1 MVTNKKKDNSNRDS
15 QDLNSIKKVRLGKN
29 CISKTKLIVIQ
40 IWFQNQQ
47 ISKTNKKLVESM
59 LKRDEKVIEDKRR
72 HISF

>member
-1 MVTNKKKDNSNRDS
+1 MVTNEKKDNSNSDS